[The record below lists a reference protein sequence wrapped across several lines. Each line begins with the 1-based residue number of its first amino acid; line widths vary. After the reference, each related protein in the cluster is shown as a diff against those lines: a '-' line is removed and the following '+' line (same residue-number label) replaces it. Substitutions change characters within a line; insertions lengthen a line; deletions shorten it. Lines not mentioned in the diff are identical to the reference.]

1 MGKFP
6 PSYPNPYSDLINLAV
21 VYVGSSS
28 LKFCSQ
34 LQHALVTIFQYRNCL
49 MSLLERELVN
59 SSLPWSVNIQEIL
72 ISAGGII
79 SLGIFKKEWSI
90 QDSRGRFHTLIKAA
104 FSKRSLLKLLWPI
117 PGGSASAQIMLNY
130 LYKSEELESALRDT
144 FGNEETLFGCP
155 TINKQAPN
163 KVAII
168 ATGEEDDKSFLLT
181 NYNREW
187 LIKDDE
193 SKGHS
198 PSLFFTI
205 F

>member
-1 MGKFP
+1 
-6 PSYPNPYSDLINLAV
+6 
-21 VYVGSSS
+21 
-28 LKFCSQ
+28 
-34 LQHALVTIFQYRNCL
+34 
-49 MSLLERELVN
+49 
-59 SSLPWSVNIQEIL
+59 
-72 ISAGGII
+72 
-79 SLGIFKKEWSI
+79 
-90 QDSRGRFHTLIKAA
+90 
-104 FSKRSLLKLLWPI
+104 
-117 PGGSASAQIMLNY
+117 MLNY

-193 SKGHS
+193 SKEHS
-198 PSLFFTI
+198 PFFLTI

>member
-1 MGKFP
+1 
-6 PSYPNPYSDLINLAV
+6 
-21 VYVGSSS
+21 
-28 LKFCSQ
+28 
-34 LQHALVTIFQYRNCL
+34 

-168 ATGEEDDKSFLLT
+168 ATGEEDDKPFLLT

-198 PSLFFTI
+198 PSLFLTI